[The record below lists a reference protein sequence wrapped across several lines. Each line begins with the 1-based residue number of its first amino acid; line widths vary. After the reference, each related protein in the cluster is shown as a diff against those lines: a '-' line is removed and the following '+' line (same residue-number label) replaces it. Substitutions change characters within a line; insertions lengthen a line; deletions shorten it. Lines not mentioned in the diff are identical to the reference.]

1 MTSVSRLAWVL
12 LAVAL
17 LGALASLFGPPEQLG
32 GVDIGSAGTVLFGL
46 ALWAGAL
53 LLAKQPERVFSAAWP
68 IAERRAWAGLLFV
81 ALIFLNFLCFMWE
94 LSRHEA
100 PTSITEMPSQ
110 RFGWNL
116 FVLLI
121 SWAVVSKTIGTDPA
135 NTVDFDER
143 DQRIRHAADRAGDWA
158 FSLIAIACIG
168 LLAAVPAERLTW
180 WLAPLIAANVLIGL
194 LIAKSL
200 AEHVYLVARYAWERR

>member
-1 MTSVSRLAWVL
+1 
-12 LAVAL
+12 
-17 LGALASLFGPPEQLG
+17 LFGF
-32 GVDIGSAGTVLFGL
+32 T
-46 ALWAGAL
+46 LWAGAL
-53 LLAKQPERVFSAAWP
+53 LLAKRPDRVFSAAWP

-81 ALIFLNFLCFMWE
+81 VLIFLNFLRFMWE
-94 LSRHEA
+94 LGQHEA
-100 PTSITEMPSQ
+100 PTSIAEMPSQ

-121 SWAVVSKTIGTDPA
+121 SWVVVSNTIGNDPA

-158 FSLIAIACIG
+158 FTLIAIACI
-168 LLAAVPAERLTW
+168 AVLVALPAQRLSW
-180 WLAPLIAANVLIGL
+180 WLAPMTAANVLIGL
-194 LIAKSL
+194 LITKSF